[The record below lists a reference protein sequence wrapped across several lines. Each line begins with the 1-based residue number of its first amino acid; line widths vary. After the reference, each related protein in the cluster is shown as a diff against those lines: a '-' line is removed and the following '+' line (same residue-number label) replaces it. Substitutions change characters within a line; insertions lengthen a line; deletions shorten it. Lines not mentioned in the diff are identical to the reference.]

1 MKSAISVT
9 CQCGEPITVHTT
21 GTKALTDTQCPACK
35 TPIWFVAPLGNEIG
49 LRIMNRAWN
58 ELQQDDFT
66 LTIILSAMGVEC
78 ELAYFYIKWKG
89 LDFAMANDV
98 PFPDAVKKEEWAEEW
113 RNFKNIS
120 RRFDEV
126 SQLLTGVKLDSFL
139 MTNGNLVKAVDAAY
153 PTVKDFASR
162 KEFFRQE
169 LFDRRNKILHRGEID
184 FQEAEGK
191 MCFALATALF
201 HIIKAMD
208 LHRYN
213 ATFPP
218 SKGG

>member
-1 MKSAISVT
+1 MRSV
-9 CQCGEPITVHTT
+9 CES
-21 GTKALTDTQCPACK
+21 
-35 TPIWFVAPLGNEIG
+35 W
-49 LRIMNRAWN
+49 NRAWN

-98 PFPDAVKKEEWAEEW
+98 PFPDDVKKEEWAEEW

-139 MTNGNLVKAVDAAY
+139 MTNGNLVKGVDAAY
-153 PTVKDFASR
+153 PTAKNFASR

-169 LFDRRNKILHRGEID
+169 LFDRRNKILHRGKID

-191 MCFALATALF
+191 MCFELATALF
-201 HIIKAMD
+201 QIIKAMD
-208 LHRYN
+208 LDRYN